1 MYDILNVKP
10 ALQGPPATA
19 RPYTHRESHN
29 RCERVAYWFYPAPP
43 THRAPAFFLM
53 LRQRVAELNPS
64 RTDGS
69 HSRLSPTLKQ
79 DE

>member
-10 ALQGPPATA
+10 AMQGPPATA

-43 THRAPAFFLM
+43 THR
-53 LRQRVAELNPS
+53 QRVAELNPS